1 MMIDLRARATVSSPS
16 RIRRQ
21 LSRALAAGDRE
32 TARRIFYTQVVPDRD
47 FSTSEVDHLAD
58 RVGAID
64 EGDDYLLSR
73 TDL

>member
-1 MMIDLRARATVSSPS
+1 MIDLRGRATTTSPS
-16 RIRRQ
+16 RIREQ

-32 TARRIFYTQVVPDRD
+32 TARRIFYTQVVPSRL
-47 FSTSEVDHLAD
+47 FAEWEVDHLAD

-64 EGDDYLLSR
+64 EGDDYLVRR

>member
-1 MMIDLRARATVSSPS
+1 MIDLRARATTASPS
-16 RIRRQ
+16 RIREQ

-32 TARRIFYTQVVPDRD
+32 TARRIFYSQVVPDRA
-47 FSTSEVDHLAD
+47 FSKSEVDQLAD

-64 EGDDYLLSR
+64 EGDGYLLSR

>member
-1 MMIDLRARATVSSPS
+1 MMIHLRGRAPTSSPS
-16 RIRRQ
+16 RIRAQ

-32 TARRIFYTQVVPDRD
+32 TARRIFYSRVVPDRA

-64 EGDDYLLSR
+64 EGDGYLLSR